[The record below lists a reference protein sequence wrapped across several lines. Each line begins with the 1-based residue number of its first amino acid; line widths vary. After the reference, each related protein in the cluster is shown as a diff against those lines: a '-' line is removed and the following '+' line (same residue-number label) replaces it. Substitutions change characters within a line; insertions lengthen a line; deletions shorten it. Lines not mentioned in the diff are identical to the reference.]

1 MSASTRASVVVV
13 VAFIATVTLVGCA
26 TQRHEATAQVPL
38 PDSFATGGGPV
49 LPSRW
54 WRHFDDPALNRIERE
69 AMAGSFS
76 LAAARARLRQARA
89 VVRIE
94 GADLRPTLDGS
105 VEASE
110 QHNGSAE
117 GDSYS
122 AGLAASYEVD
132 LWGGIA
138 AGATSAR
145 LEAEASRFD
154 LRAAA
159 VSLTAEVATTYYTL
173 LRQRAVVALLERQRK
188 VSEQIAELVRVRYR
202 NGQANLDELLRQRQL
217 SEQTATQLETARGEI
232 QRLRTQLAALVG
244 RPPEAITL
252 PAGHERVAVP
262 PRPAIGVPSGW
273 LRERPD
279 LAAAY
284 LRVRSADADVA
295 SAIAAQ
301 YPSLDLSASLTSSAL
316 APAAL
321 FEDWVTQLAASL
333 AVPLFRGGAL
343 EARVERDRAARAVAF
358 NEYAQAAVD
367 AAAEVEQALIAERTD
382 RRVLQGLERELEL
395 AERAHQQLR
404 LRYLKGA
411 ANYLDVLDA
420 LSSLQD
426 TQRDTLEARWELLLD
441 RITLIRT
448 VAGGGFGETGL
459 DGNEDD

>member
-1 MSASTRASVVVV
+1 MSVTRASVIA
-13 VAFIATVTLVGCA
+13 VACFIAAATLIGCA
-26 TQRHEATAQVPL
+26 PGRHESTAQVPL
-38 PDSFATGGGPV
+38 PDSFSTEGEAV

-54 WRHFDDPALNRIERE
+54 WRHFDDQALNRLESA

-76 LAAARARLRQARA
+76 MAAARARLRQARA

-94 GADLRPTLDGS
+94 GADLKPSLDGT
-105 VEASE
+105 VEASD
-110 QHNGSAE
+110 QRNGSTG

-122 AGLAASYEVD
+122 AGLVAGYEVD
-132 LWGGIA
+132 LWGGVA
-138 AGATSAR
+138 AEATAAR
-145 LEAEASRFD
+145 LEAQATRFD

-173 LRQRAVVALLERQRK
+173 LRQRAVVALLQRQLE

-217 SEQTATQLETARGEI
+217 SEQTATRLETARGEV
-232 QRLRTQLAALVG
+232 QRQRTDLAALVG
-244 RPPEAITL
+244 RPPEALAL
-252 PAGHERVAVP
+252 PAGHERVMVP
-262 PRPAIGVPSGW
+262 PRPAIGVPAGW

-284 LRVRSADADVA
+284 LRVRSADAEVA

-333 AVPLFRGGAL
+333 AVPLIRGGAL
-343 EARVERDRAARAVAF
+343 EAQVERDRAARAVAF

-426 TQRDTLEARWELLLD
+426 TQRDVLEARWELLLD
-441 RITLIRT
+441 RIALIRT

-459 DGNEDD
+459 DSTEGN